1 MKILVAVDGSPYTQ
15 KALAYLSDHRAMF
28 VEGHELVVLH
38 VCTALPGNVKR
49 HVAKEIVDGYY
60 AEEAA
65 KVFEP
70 VKKTLTEHGVSAF
83 TTQERHGHAPEEIV
97 AAAKEAGAGLIVM
110 GTHGHGLFGRALM
123 GSVASKVVA
132 ESPVSVLLVK

>member
-15 KALAYLSDHRAMF
+15 KALAYLSANRTLFAQGSD
-28 VEGHELVVLH
+28 LVLVN
-38 VCTALPGNVKR
+38 VSSGLPTNVTR
-49 HVAKEIVDGYY
+49 HVTKDVVEAHY

-65 KVFEP
+65 KVLDP
-70 VKKTLTEHGVSAF
+70 AKKYLDEQGFTGYGV
-83 TTQERHGHAPEEIV
+83 QQRHGHAAEQIV

-123 GSVASKVVA
+123 GSVTSKVIA